1 MAATRFGQPT
11 GIDVAGEV
19 SGEAYVRDPAITPW
33 RQIDLA
39 NGAFGQ
45 GVAVTP
51 IQLATA
57 YAAMVNGG
65 RLVQPHVVKAIGNRE
80 IPLSRGEVLSTKL
93 SKQLTRLMDHV
104 VTECRSTAT
113 ER

>member
-1 MAATRFGQPT
+1 MWLRLGYGQPT

-19 SGEAYVRDPAITPW
+19 GGLVRDPGITAW

-57 YAAMVNGG
+57 YAALMNGG
-65 RLVQPHVVKAIGNRE
+65 TLVQPHVVKAVGDRE
-80 IPLSRGEVLSTKL
+80 VVADRRGPTASSTRRSRGPWSG
-93 SKQLTRLMDHV
+93 
-104 VTECRSTAT
+104 
-113 ER
+113 

>member
-1 MAATRFGQPT
+1 M
-11 GIDVAGEV
+11 
-19 SGEAYVRDPAITPW
+19 
-33 RQIDLA
+33 
-39 NGAFGQ
+39 
-45 GVAVTP
+45 TP

-65 RLVQPHVVKAIGNRE
+65 RLVGPHVVKAIGNRE
-80 IPLSRGEVLSTKL
+80 IPISRARVLSKKL

-113 ER
+113 GR